1 MELVILAVPFLTAA
15 FLLWRFRKET
25 VWWEYVVLL
34 VPSILLFFLMRF
46 IIVAVET
53 ESTEYLGTYAK
64 RVVYYE
70 DWNEYI
76 HRTCTRT
83 YKVGKTTRVQTYDCS
98 YVDYHPER
106 WEMIDKDGGSFPIS
120 KKEYSKL
127 VKEWGGKVVFKDMHR
142 DYYTNDGDAYYIE
155 WNGDEKSV
163 RGITYPKTYENKVKV
178 SKSIFKFEDI
188 SKKEAKELGLYDY
201 PDVADDYYQSP
212 IIGYRG
218 KDWKGE
224 RMFQWVNGA
233 YGSKYQIRAF
243 LLCFYNKDI
252 SISEKQRSYWCGGNK
267 NELVICVGLDSLTN
281 KVQWANVFSWQD
293 SPMIDVKT
301 RQWLSSQDKLSI
313 QALGQFLKA
322 NIPNN
327 WKRKEFKDFDYLQIE
342 LTLGQYIMI
351 LILTLGYNVGIS
363 YWLVTN
369 QFKNEK

>member
-155 WNGDEKSV
+155 WNG
-163 RGITYPKTYENKVKV
+163 
-178 SKSIFKFEDI
+178 
-188 SKKEAKELGLYDY
+188 KKR
-201 PDVADDYYQSP
+201 V
-212 IIGYRG
+212 
-218 KDWKGE
+218 
-224 RMFQWVNGA
+224 
-233 YGSKYQIRAF
+233 
-243 LLCFYNKDI
+243 
-252 SISEKQRSYWCGGNK
+252 
-267 NELVICVGLDSLTN
+267 
-281 KVQWANVFSWQD
+281 
-293 SPMIDVKT
+293 
-301 RQWLSSQDKLSI
+301 
-313 QALGQFLKA
+313 
-322 NIPNN
+322 
-327 WKRKEFKDFDYLQIE
+327 
-342 LTLGQYIMI
+342 
-351 LILTLGYNVGIS
+351 
-363 YWLVTN
+363 
-369 QFKNEK
+369 